1 MSALLGSG
9 VLALWLDVA
18 PELDEE
24 ADHWYI
30 DEHMPERLDI
40 GGYLRARR
48 YEAVEGVPQYLTMFE
63 AATPAALASD
73 GYLRLVKK
81 ISAQSQH
88 IRAGFSNVARNTF
101 RVRVS
106 RGRGLGAA
114 MLSIRLHVTGSAAG
128 SLMAMD
134 EAAPRLLRQPGIV
147 GVHWLEAAPEVRAE
161 MDKVRVTGVND
172 AIVEHVLLVEAARAV
187 DAQRALDRVLSA
199 AELARMGWSADTR
212 ATYNLLYE
220 VSGPPADA
228 ASVLGDRQ

>member
-1 MSALLGSG
+1 MSAMLGSW

-18 PELDEE
+18 PQLDEE
-24 ADHWYI
+24 TDHWYI

-48 YEAVEGVPQYLTMFE
+48 YEAAEGAPKYLTMFE
-63 AATPAALASD
+63 AATPAALASE
-73 GYLRLVKK
+73 GYLRLVKQ
-81 ISAQSQH
+81 ISAQSQR

-106 RGRGLGAA
+106 RGRGLGAVMA
-114 MLSIRLHVTGSAAG
+114 SVRLKAALPT
-128 SLMAMD
+128 SRAAEAMD
-134 EAAPRLLRQPGIV
+134 EVAPRLLRQPGIV

-172 AIVEHVLLVEAARAV
+172 GLVEHVLLIEAGRAV
-187 DAQRALDRVLSA
+187 DAQRALARLLPA
-199 AELARMGWSADTR
+199 AELARLGWAQENFALYT
-212 ATYNLLYE
+212 LLYE
-220 VSGPPADA
+220 VSGAPADA

>member
-1 MSALLGSG
+1 MSAMLGSG

-18 PELDEE
+18 PALDQET
-24 ADHWYI
+24 DHWYI

-48 YEAVEGVPQYLTMFE
+48 YEASEATPKYLTMFE
-63 AATPAALASD
+63 AATPAALASE

-106 RGRGLGAA
+106 RGRGLGAV
-114 MLSIRLHVTGSAAG
+114 MLSVRLQAAG
-128 SLMAMD
+128 VGARAVTAMD

-172 AIVEHVLLVEAARAV
+172 AIVDHVLLIEAARAV
-187 DAQRALDRVLSA
+187 DAQRALDRMLPA
-199 AELARMGWSADTR
+199 AELARMGWSLDKR
-212 ATYNLLYE
+212 AVYHLLYE

>member
-24 ADHWYI
+24 TDHWYI

-48 YEAVEGVPQYLTMFE
+48 YEAAEGTPKYLTMFE
-63 AATPAALASD
+63 AATPGALASE

-114 MLSIRLHVTGSAAG
+114 MLSIRLQATGAATR

-172 AIVEHVLLVEAARAV
+172 AIVEHALLIEAARAA
-187 DAQRALDRVLSA
+187 DAQRAFDRVLPL
-199 AELARMGWSADTR
+199 AELARMGWSLDNR

-228 ASVLGDRQ
+228 ASVLGDRL